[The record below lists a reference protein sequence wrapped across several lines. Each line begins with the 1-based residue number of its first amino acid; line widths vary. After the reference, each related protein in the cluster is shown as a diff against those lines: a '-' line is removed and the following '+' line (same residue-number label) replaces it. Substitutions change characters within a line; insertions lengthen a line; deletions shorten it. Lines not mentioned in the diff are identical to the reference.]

1 MKPQLILLGAPGSGK
16 GTQAAKLVSEL
27 GYNHVSTGDVLR
39 TEIGKKSELG
49 KRIAG
54 IIEQGKLV
62 DDATVLELLQA
73 NCDLNKGAYIFDG
86 YPRTKDQAKSL
97 DEVVLNGSKSVAI
110 YLEVDLEQLMARI
123 TNRRTCSNKACGE
136 IFNLLTKV
144 PKKQGHCDK
153 CGAEI
158 IQRKDDNEET
168 VNNRFGVFKSTIGDI
183 LEYYKGKG
191 VLHTIDASINPEVT
205 FAAVRKALGV

>member
-27 GYNHVSTGDVLR
+27 GYNHVSTGDLLR
-39 TEIGKKSELG
+39 TEIAKKTDLG

-62 DDATVLELLQA
+62 DDATVLELLQS
-73 NCDLNKGAYIFDG
+73 NCDLQKGAYIFDG
-86 YPRTKDQAKSL
+86 YPRNKDQAKAL
-97 DEVVLNGSKSVAI
+97 DDVVLKGTKSVAI
-110 YLEVDLEQLMARI
+110 YLEVDLDLLMARI

-144 PKKQGHCDK
+144 PKKQGICDK

-191 VLHTIDASINPEVT
+191 VLHTIDASINPDVT